1 MTQRIT
7 NCRLFDGEQVLDDRD
22 VVFAGGVVTD
32 VVATSDA
39 NASGCELH
47 DLGGNLLA
55 PGLID
60 LQVNGGGGVL
70 FNDAPTVAS
79 LRAIAAAHRSFGTT
93 AFLPTLITD
102 SDTVMGEAVAAVAE
116 AMRERVPGIIGIH
129 LEGPYLNP
137 RYKGV
142 HDAARMRDFD
152 AGSMARITSLSEGCT
167 LLTVAPEMVPVEN
180 IAQLKEKGVVVF
192 GGHSA
197 ATYEETRRA
206 LDAGLSGFTH
216 LFNAM
221 SPLTSREPGMVGA
234 ALEYKDS
241 YVGIIA
247 DGYHVHPATVGIT
260 VAAKQTGKTVL
271 VTDAMPSVGSETK
284 SFDLFGATIRAEGG
298 RCVTADG
305 TLAGSDIGL
314 ITAVK
319 NACRFAGIDQFEAL
333 RMASTYAADA
343 IGLADR
349 MGYIRPGY
357 RANFIELDASMQV
370 RRSWIDGK

>member
-7 NCRLFDGEQVLDDRD
+7 NCRLFDGEHVFDDRD
-22 VVFAGGVVTD
+22 VVLAGGVVTEI
-32 VVATSDA
+32 VATSAA

-102 SDTVMGEAVAAVAE
+102 SDAVMEEAIVAVTE
-116 AMRERVPGIIGIH
+116 AIRERVPGIIGIH
-129 LEGPYLNP
+129 FEGPYLNP

-142 HDAARMRDFD
+142 HDAARIRDFD
-152 AGSMARITSLSEGCT
+152 SASMARITSLTEGCT
-167 LLTVAPEMVPVEN
+167 LLTIAPEMVPVE
-180 IAQLKEKGVVVF
+180 IISQLKEQGIIVF

-206 LDAGLSGFTH
+206 LDAGLTGFTH

-221 SPLTSREPGMVGA
+221 APIHSREPGIAGA
-234 ALEYKDS
+234 ALEDKNS

-247 DGYHVHPATVGIT
+247 DGHHVHPATFAIT
-260 VAAKQTGKTVL
+260 VAAKQVGKTVL
-271 VTDAMPSVGSETK
+271 VTDAMPTVGSDIK
-284 SFDLFGATIRAEGG
+284 SFDLFGSTIRAEGG

-319 NACRFAGIDQFEAL
+319 NAHRFADIDQFEAL

-343 IGLADR
+343 IGLADE

-357 RANFIELDASMQV
+357 RANLIELDASMQV
-370 RRSWIDGK
+370 RKSWIDGE

>member
-7 NCRLFDGEQVLDDRD
+7 NCRLFDGERVFENRD
-22 VVFAGGVVTD
+22 VVLAGGLVTD
-32 VVATSDA
+32 IVATGDA
-39 NASGCELH
+39 DASGCELH

-102 SDTVMGEAVAAVAE
+102 SDTVMDEAVAAVA
-116 AMRERVPGIIGIH
+116 AAIRERVPGIIGIH

-137 RYKGV
+137 RYRGV

-152 AGSMARITSLSEGCT
+152 AESMARITSLREGCT
-167 LLTVAPEMVPVEN
+167 LLTVAPEIVSVE
-180 IAQLKEKGVVVF
+180 IISQLKERGIVVF

-206 LDAGLSGFTH
+206 LDAGMSGFTH

-234 ALEYKDS
+234 ALEDKDS

-247 DGYHVHPATVGIT
+247 DGYHVHPATFGVT
-260 VAAKQTGKTVL
+260 VAAKQTGKTLL
-271 VTDAMPSVGSETK
+271 VTDAMPTVGSEIR
-284 SFDLFGATIRAEGG
+284 SFDLFGSTIRAEGG

-333 RMASTYAADA
+333 RMASTYAAEA
-343 IGLADR
+343 IGLADQ

-357 RANFIELDASMQV
+357 RANLIELDASMQV
-370 RRSWIDGK
+370 RKSWIDGE